1 MRINFILP
9 FYSVR
14 PIGGLK
20 VVYEYANQLAA
31 RGHDVSVI
39 HPRSMRNIE
48 PVRRPLHKLHN
59 AALDTRNRFAPRAGL
74 KWQPL
79 DRRVRIV
86 IVPEPTAAHVPD
98 ADAVFATAWQTAEY
112 VVKYP
117 IRKGRKFYLVQDF
130 DPWIASK
137 EVLEQTWR
145 WPFLKITIS
154 SWLYEKVRAAG
165 CVEPEVINIPIGVSF
180 QQFHLTN
187 DIGNRPKRILML
199 YSSSPSKGSE
209 IGLKAIAK
217 SREAHPDLQVTLFG
231 PTMRRRPATLP
242 DWASYGGIITNERLR
257 TLYNES
263 RVYVCSSL
271 AEGFALP
278 PAEAMACGC
287 AVAATDC
294 GGIRE
299 FAVDG
304 INALLSAPG
313 DADALARN
321 IISLLDDNQLR
332 VRLATA
338 GHQSIREFTWETA
351 ASKLEELIGAGIS
364 DSPTLATL
372 QAAAHG

>member
-39 HPRSMRNIE
+39 HPRSMRNLE
-48 PVRRPLHKLHN
+48 PVRRSLHKLQN
-59 AALDTRNRFAPRAGL
+59 AALDTRNWLAPRAGL

-79 DRRVRIV
+79 DPRVRIV
-86 IVPEPTAAHVPD
+86 IVPEPTAEHVAD
-98 ADAVFATAWQTAEY
+98 ADAVFATAWQTAAYVREY
-112 VVKYP
+112 P
-117 IRKGRKFYLVQDF
+117 ARKGNKFYLVMDF

-137 EVLEQTWR
+137 EILEETWR
-145 WPFLKITIS
+145 RPFLKITIS
-154 SWLYEKVRAAG
+154 SWLYAKVRAAG
-165 CVEPEVINIPIGVSF
+165 CAGPEVMNIPIGVSF
-180 QQFHLTN
+180 DQFHLIN
-187 DIGNRPKRILML
+187 DIAKRAKRILML

-209 IGLKAIAK
+209 IGLEAIAK
-217 SREAHPDLQVTLFG
+217 SREAHPDLEVTLFG

-242 DWASYGGIITNERLR
+242 DWARYGGNITNERLR

-263 RVYVCSSL
+263 RVYVCSSF

-304 INALLSAPG
+304 VNALLSAPG

-321 IISLLDDNQLR
+321 IISLLDDDQLR
-332 VRLATA
+332 IRLATA
-338 GHQSIREFTWETA
+338 GHQSISEFTWETA
-351 ASKLEELIGAGIS
+351 AGKLDELISAGNS
-364 DSPTLATL
+364 DSRTFAIS
-372 QAAAHG
+372 QAAHG

>member
-48 PVRRPLHKLHN
+48 PVRRSLHKLQN

-79 DRRVRIV
+79 DPRVRIV
-86 IVPEPTAAHVPD
+86 IVPEPTAEHISD
-98 ADAVFATAWQTAEY
+98 AEAVFATAWQTAAYVREY
-112 VVKYP
+112 P
-117 IRKGRKFYLVQDF
+117 ARKGNKFYLVMDF
-130 DPWIASK
+130 DPWIASQ
-137 EVLEQTWR
+137 EVLEETWE

-154 SWLYEKVRAAG
+154 NWLYEKVRAAG
-165 CVEPEVINIPIGVSF
+165 CAEPEVVNIPIGVSF
-180 QQFHLTN
+180 DQFHLTN
-187 DIGNRPKRILML
+187 DIDNRAKSILML

-209 IGLKAIAK
+209 VGLEAIAK
-217 SREAHPDLQVTLFG
+217 SREAHPDLEVTLFG
-231 PTMRRRPATLP
+231 PTMRRRPAVLP
-242 DWASYGGIITNERLR
+242 DWARYGGNITNERLR
-257 TLYNES
+257 TLYNGS
-263 RVYVCSSL
+263 RVYVCSSF

-304 INALLSAPG
+304 VNALLSAPG
-313 DADALARN
+313 DVDALARN
-321 IISLLDDNQLR
+321 ITSLLDDNQLR

-338 GHQSIREFTWETA
+338 GHQSISGFTWETA
-351 ASKLEELIGAGIS
+351 AGKLEELISNGNS
-364 DSPTLATL
+364 DSRTLAIS
-372 QAAAHG
+372 QAAHG